1 MGRVLFAGKNSVE
14 QLVEIIKILGTPTA
28 EEVKIMNPNYT
39 EQSFPSIKAKD
50 WQQVFGQTRS
60 GDISEVVDLTSKILR
75 YIPTSRYNAYKA
87 MAHPFFKEL
96 KLATTT
102 LPDGSPLP
110 QGLFS
115 FTPEGNFLRI

>member
-1 MGRVLFAGKNSVE
+1 
-14 QLVEIIKILGTPTA
+14 LGTPTA

-75 YIPTSRYNAYKA
+75 YIPASRYNAYKA

-115 FTPEGNFLRI
+115 FSAEGKKF